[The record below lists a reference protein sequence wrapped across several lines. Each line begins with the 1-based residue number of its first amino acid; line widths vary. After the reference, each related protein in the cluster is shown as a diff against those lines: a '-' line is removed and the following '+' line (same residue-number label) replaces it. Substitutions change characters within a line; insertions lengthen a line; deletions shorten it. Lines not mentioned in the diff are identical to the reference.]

1 MLIFKLNLIA
11 KNLNTTHAGI
21 QTEIWIILN
30 ITGAGIWNDDCSLAG
45 DSDDDTGVYT
55 QQAIVDDTYNRYTNI
70 YTGVIARCYIPAHC
84 RILLGFQHQAFL
96 PGVVGSSTL

>member
-1 MLIFKLNLIA
+1 MMI
-11 KNLNTTHAGI
+11 
-21 QTEIWIILN
+21 
-30 ITGAGIWNDDCSLAG
+30 G

-55 QQAIVDDTYNRYTNI
+55 QQATVDDTYNRYTNI

-84 RILLGFQHQAFL
+84 RILLGFQHQALL